1 MLYHSDIYMP
11 KSVRGLFPK
20 EGSKSLR
27 YSHHS
32 IVRHQQKNI
41 ELPDTVNLS
50 NFTLIELEVC
60 SGTFNKAV
68 IRSNTP
74 DINGNCICLV
84 VMKTEYKAV
93 WFVKTAW
100 YNNSSDNHTTLCV
113 DGYERKSIV

>member
-11 KSVRGLFPK
+11 KNVRGLFPK

-27 YSHHS
+27 YGKHS
-32 IVRHQQKNI
+32 TIRARSKGI
-41 ELPDTVNLS
+41 ELPDTVNLA

-60 SGTFNKAV
+60 SGVFNKAV
-68 IRSNTP
+68 IRANTP

-93 WFVKTAW
+93 YFVKTAW
-100 YNNSSDNHTTLCV
+100 YNHHEDKHSTLCV
-113 DGYERKSIV
+113 DGYERKV